1 MNQGEIM
8 NHIKNYASV
17 LVFAVVA
24 LGFSQA
30 HAVDLTNRLGIGYSN
45 QLGSVED
52 LPMIT
57 VNYYPNSKFAISGGL
72 GVDTK
77 KDESKMGMLF
87 KVRRIIFTEKQL
99 NFYMG
104 GATALTTHEVAG
116 DDKNNFELSALLGA
130 EFFFSGLDS
139 LAFFFETGVGVI
151 TGDGGSR
158 FRTIGDHP
166 FRAGITFYF

>member
-1 MNQGEIM
+1 MRL
-8 NHIKNYASV
+8 KSAVLFFALSV
-17 LVFAVVA
+17 LFAFPA
-24 LGFSQA
+24 Q
-30 HAVDLTNRLGIGYSN
+30 AVDLTNRLGVGYSQ
-45 QLGSVED
+45 QLGSVDD

-57 VNYYPNSKFAISGGL
+57 VNYYPSSTFAISGAV

-77 KDESKMGMLF
+77 DDESKFGALV
-87 KVRRIIFTEKQL
+87 KIRKIIFTEKQM

-104 GATALTTHEVAG
+104 GLLAATNHEEGTPADDKSNMEVA
-116 DDKNNFELSALLGA
+116 AVLGG

-166 FRAGITFYF
+166 LTAGMTFYF

>member
-1 MNQGEIM
+1 M
-8 NHIKNYASV
+8 NHIRAFST
-17 LVFAVVA
+17 LLIFAA
-24 LGFSQA
+24 TSLGFNQA
-30 HAVDLTNRLGIGYSN
+30 QAVDLTNRLGIGYSQ
-45 QLGSVED
+45 QLGSVQD

-57 VNYYPNSKFAISGGL
+57 ANYYPNSKFALTGAI

-77 KDESKMGMLF
+77 KDESKFGLLL

-116 DDKNNFELSALLGA
+116 DNKNNFELSAILGA
-130 EFFFSGLDS
+130 EFFFGGLDS
-139 LAFFFETGVGVI
+139 LAFFFETGLGVI

-158 FRTIGDHP
+158 FRTIGDSP
-166 FRAGITFYF
+166 FRAGVTFYF